1 MEIRT
6 KNMNIQTTVVF
17 EKLLESDELGKRIVV
32 AQGGSRSGKTFNIL
46 IYWIYKL
53 LQEENKTLSIV
64 RKTLPSLKNSVLKDL
79 VQVLEM
85 FGMYDPSKFHKQE
98 GYYELGTNI
107 INWMSVDEPQ
117 KIRGV
122 KRDYLYCNESNELKL
137 EDWNQLI
144 FRTTDKIIC
153 DLNPSE
159 LSSWVY
165 ELEDRDDCYFFKS
178 TWRDNPFVDK
188 NIIKE
193 LESLKDKDE
202 NLYRIYN
209 LGEKGIATELVFNK
223 YNTIEQIPEGLK
235 PIGRGLDWGYNSP
248 TALVEVYKDQD
259 TLYFKELLYV
269 RGMTMPDIIH
279 RLEGLGIERT
289 DTIWCDSA
297 SPQNIEELRRA
308 KFNAKPVNKKS
319 VLHGIDLIRRHHIFI
334 SQDSKNI
341 LTEFGSYKFK
351 TDKDGNLL
359 DVPEDDFNH
368 AIDAIRY
375 VLESEIGKPKS
386 KVTLV

>member
-1 MEIRT
+1 M
-6 KNMNIQTTVVF
+6 VF
-17 EKLLESDELGKRIVV
+17 DELLKSDEFKKRIVV

-46 IYWIYKL
+46 IYWVYRL

-85 FGMYDPSKFHKQE
+85 FEVYDPTKYHKQE

-122 KRDYLYCNESNELKL
+122 KRDYLYCNEANELKM

-159 LSSWVY
+159 LTSWVY
-165 ELEDRDDCYFFKS
+165 DLQDRDDCYFFKT
-178 TWRDNPFVDK
+178 TWRDNPFVDD

-193 LESLKDKDE
+193 LESLKTKDE
-202 NLYRIYN
+202 NLWRIYN
-209 LGEKGIATELVFNK
+209 MGERGLATQLVFTK
-223 YNTIEQIPEGLK
+223 FSTIETIPEGMKLL
-235 PIGRGLDWGYNSP
+235 GRGMDFGFNSP
-248 TALVEVYKDQD
+248 TAFVEIYKDED
-259 TLYFKELLYV
+259 TLYLRELLYV
-269 RGMTMPDIIH
+269 KGMTMPDIIH
-279 RLEGLGIERT
+279 RLDGLKIDKT

-297 SPQNIEELRRA
+297 SPQNIEELKRNRW
-308 KFNAKPVNKKS
+308 NAKPVNKKS
-319 VLHGIDLIRRHHIFI
+319 ILHGIDLIRRHHIFI
-334 SQDSKNI
+334 EGNSKNI
-341 LTEFGSYKFK
+341 IDEFRSYKFK
-351 TDKDGNLL
+351 EDKDGNLL
-359 DVPEDDFNH
+359 DTPEDDNNH
-368 AIDAIRY
+368 TIDSIRY
-375 VLESEIGKPKS
+375 ILESTINKGNRKI
-386 KVTLV
+386 TII

>member
-1 MEIRT
+1 
-6 KNMNIQTTVVF
+6 
-17 EKLLESDELGKRIVV
+17 LGKRIVV

-46 IYWIYKL
+46 IYWIQKL
-53 LQEENKTLSIV
+53 LQEKGKTLSIV

-79 VQVLEM
+79 IQVLEM
-85 FGMYDPSKFHKQE
+85 FGMYDPTKLHKQE
-98 GYYELGTNI
+98 GFYELGDNI

-117 KIRGV
+117 KIRGS
-122 KRDYLYCNESNELKL
+122 KRDYLYCNEANELKI

-144 FRTTDKIIC
+144 FRTTDKVVL

-165 ELEDRDDCYFFKS
+165 DLEKRDDCYYFKT
-178 TWRDNPFVDK
+178 TWRNNPFVDK

-209 LGEKGIATELVFNK
+209 LGEKGIATELVFNR
-223 YNTIEQIPEGLK
+223 YNTIEKLPQGMKLL
-235 PIGRGLDWGYNSP
+235 GRGMDFGFNSP
-248 TALVEVYKDQD
+248 TALVEVYKDED
-259 TLYFKELLYV
+259 TLYFNELLYA
-269 RGMTMPDIIH
+269 RGMTMPDIIS
-279 RLEGLGIERT
+279 RLETLGIDKT

-297 SPQNIEELRRA
+297 APQNIEELKRNRW
-308 KFNAKPVNKKS
+308 NAKPVNKKS
-319 VLHGIDLIRRHHIFI
+319 ILHGIDLIRRHHIFI
-334 SQDSKNI
+334 TEQSTNI
-341 LTEFGSYKFK
+341 QFEFGSYKFK

-368 AIDAIRY
+368 TIDAIRY
-375 VLESEIGKPKS
+375 VLESELNKRTGKITI
-386 KVTLV
+386 V

>member
-1 MEIRT
+1 
-6 KNMNIQTTVVF
+6 MNVKTTIVF

-53 LQEENKTLSIV
+53 LQENKKTLTIV
-64 RKTLPSLKNSVLKDL
+64 RKTLPSLKGSVLKDL
-79 VQVLEM
+79 VEILEL
-85 FGMYDPSKFHKQE
+85 FGVYDPAKYHKQE
-98 GYYELGTNI
+98 GFYELGTNI
-107 INWMSVDEPQ
+107 INWVSVDEPQ
-117 KIRGV
+117 KIRGQ
-122 KRDYLYCNESNELKL
+122 KRHYLYCNEANELKI

-144 FRTTDKIIC
+144 FRTSDKVIC

-165 ELEDRDDCYFFKS
+165 DLEQRDDCYFFKT

-193 LESLKDKDE
+193 LESLKEKDE

-223 YNTIEQIPEGLK
+223 YNTIESIPREAKLL
-235 PIGRGLDWGYNSP
+235 GRGMDFGYNDP
-248 TALVEVYKDQD
+248 TTLVEVYKHEDE
-259 TLYFKELLYV
+259 LYFKELIFV
-269 RGMTMPDIIH
+269 KSMTMVDIIY
-279 RLEGLGIERT
+279 RLEQLGIEKT

-297 SPQNIEELRRA
+297 SPQNIEELRRNRW
-308 KFNAKPVNKKS
+308 NAKPVNKKS
-319 VLHGIDLIRRHHIFI
+319 ILHGIDLIRRHHIFI
-334 SQDSKNI
+334 EESSKNV
-341 LTEFGSYKFK
+341 LYEFGSYKFK

-359 DVPEDDFNH
+359 DVPEDDNNH
-368 AIDAIRY
+368 TIDAIRY
-375 VLESEIGKPKS
+375 VLESELNKKQGKITI
-386 KVTLV
+386 V